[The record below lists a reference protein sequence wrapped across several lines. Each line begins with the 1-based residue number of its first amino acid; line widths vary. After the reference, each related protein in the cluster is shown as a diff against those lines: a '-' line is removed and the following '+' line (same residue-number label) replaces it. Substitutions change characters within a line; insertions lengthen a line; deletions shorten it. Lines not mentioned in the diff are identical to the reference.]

1 MKYLLIFLVF
11 PFLSAS
17 ECGKKKNKTDADG
30 QQNAMT
36 DSIPSCMQQ
45 IIDAALKE
53 EPSTAIRQI
62 DEYLYKE
69 KTVYLVIAP
78 CCDQYNMLYDTD
90 CQPLCAPSGG
100 FTGRGDGNC
109 ADFSNAAKHI
119 KLIWKQPQEKG
130 SQP

>member
-17 ECGKKKNKTDADG
+17 ECGKKKNNSDADI
-30 QQNAMT
+30 QQSGIT
-36 DSIPSCMQQ
+36 DSIPACVRQ
-45 IIDAALKE
+45 IIDSISKE
-53 EPSTAIRQI
+53 GPTIAPMQI

-78 CCDQYNMLYDTD
+78 CCDNFNMLYNTL

-100 FTGRGDGNC
+100 YTGRGDGKC
-109 ADFSNAAKHI
+109 ADFSTTAKHI
-119 KLIWKQPQEKG
+119 KLIWKQPTEKR
-130 SQP
+130 S